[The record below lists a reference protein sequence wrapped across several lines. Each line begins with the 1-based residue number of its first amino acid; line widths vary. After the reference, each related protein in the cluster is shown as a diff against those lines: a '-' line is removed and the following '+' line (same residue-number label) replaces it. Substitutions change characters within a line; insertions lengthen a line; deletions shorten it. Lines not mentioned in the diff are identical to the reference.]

1 MDGTLTIRIRPVDK
15 VLADF
20 RDTFKAVEGG
30 RRVTPRSGR
39 YFTNIEAARNF
50 FTRERLAL
58 LRAIRRDRPGST
70 VSGLYNSARA
80 PGCAGAYFMVELLA
94 QKCVT
99 GRAETYRRVTSFCG
113 EPRPLIPSIDFRTP
127 PSSAVLREK
136 DATAGPRS
144 RIEA

>member
-1 MDGTLTIRIRPVDK
+1 
-15 VLADF
+15 
-20 RDTFKAVEGG
+20 
-30 RRVTPRSGR
+30 
-39 YFTNIEAARNF
+39 
-50 FTRERLAL
+50 
-58 LRAIRRDRPGST
+58 
-70 VSGLYNSARA
+70 
-80 PGCAGAYFMVELLA
+80 MVELFA

-127 PSSAVLREK
+127 PSSAVLRDK